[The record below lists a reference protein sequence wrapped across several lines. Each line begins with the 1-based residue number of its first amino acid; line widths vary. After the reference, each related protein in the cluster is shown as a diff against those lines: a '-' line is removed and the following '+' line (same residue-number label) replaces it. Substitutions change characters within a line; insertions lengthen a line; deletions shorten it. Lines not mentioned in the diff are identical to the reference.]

1 MRDLTN
7 CPKCGALFVKAL
19 RPICNPCFKE
29 QEDCFMKVKTYMS
42 KKENRMATVQEVH
55 EYTGVSYEM
64 MHQFIREGRLLTT
77 QFPNL
82 GYPCESCGE
91 SINEGRICS
100 DCRGQITKG
109 LDQIE
114 REEQLKQKMKEE
126 EKRSYQTYRSIEIE
140 RD

>member
-7 CPKCGALFVKAL
+7 CPKCGTLFVKAL
-19 RPICNPCFKE
+19 RPICNPCFKV
-29 QEDCFMKVKTYMS
+29 QEECFMKVKTYMN

-55 EYTGVSYEM
+55 EYTSVSYEM
-64 MHQFIREGRLLTT
+64 IHQFIREGRLVTT

-82 GYPCESCGE
+82 GYPCESCGD

-100 DCRGQITKG
+100 DCRSQITKG

-114 REEQLKQKMKEE
+114 REEQLKQKLKEE
-126 EKRSYQTYRSIEIE
+126 EKSAYQTYRSMEIE